1 MNQSLSLDELT
12 LKSDVINTNSTANTG
27 HLILR
32 CMTPTFMG
40 LIRLL
45 LLIKKPNFEWYV
57 VRGGCKNRHQ
67 KGIKCLKEIG
77 L

>member
-1 MNQSLSLDELT
+1 MNQLLNVDELT
-12 LKSDVINTNSTANTG
+12 LKSDVIYTNSTANTG

-32 CMTPTFMG
+32 CMTPTFIYAYSVTS
-40 LIRLL
+40 LDQIP
-45 LLIKKPNFEWYV
+45 IFEWYV